1 MQLNSVNLMDVMK
14 QKHPMT
20 TNENKKS
27 ITENKPAVS
36 TNNKS
41 KLPYVTGAVILAG
54 LGIWGGNKLYKSI
67 KNTKLAKNT
76 QQEFTEN
83 IDNISQNI
91 KENIEQVK
99 ETIKSEIENTI
110 SKGTDKKKINAQV
123 RERLLNITDAL
134 EKAGNRRKDFYAMYD
149 FGIGSEG
156 LRIIEENTHNGF
168 VNVPVLEKVA
178 RDFIA
183 DKNRN
188 NSIIQACSLLEETYT
203 RAYDNIINNYAVGGL
218 GNIYN
223 RITKESTALFE
234 VYEKLPREEA
244 LFRIFNF
251 SNRKLGSDSLTRI
264 GMQAEEFRAKTVAA
278 FKEYLQKK
286 HG

>member
-1 MQLNSVNLMDVMK
+1 MHVNSVNLIDVMK
-14 QKHPMT
+14 QKQPIT
-20 TNENKKS
+20 
-27 ITENKPAVS
+27 ITENKNSITEKEPVVS

-41 KLPYVTGAVILAG
+41 KLPYVTSAVILAG
-54 LGIWGGNKLYKSI
+54 LGIWGVNKLYKSI
-67 KNTKLAKNT
+67 KNTKIAKNT
-76 QQEFTEN
+76 QDAITEN
-83 IDNISQNI
+83 IENVSQKVKDAAEKT
-91 KENIEQVK
+91 KENIKNEIK
-99 ETIKSEIENTI
+99 EVIIEKTEN
-110 SKGTDKKKINAQV
+110 KKINAEV

-149 FGIGSEG
+149 FGFGSEG

-168 VNVPVLEKVA
+168 VDVPMLEKVA

-183 DKNRN
+183 DSNRK

-251 SNRKLGSDSLTRI
+251 SNRKLGSDALTRI
-264 GMQAEEFRAKTVAA
+264 GMPAEEFRSKTVAA

>member
-1 MQLNSVNLMDVMK
+1 MPD
-14 QKHPMT
+14 
-20 TNENKKS
+20 
-27 ITENKPAVS
+27 
-36 TNNKS
+36 
-41 KLPYVTGAVILAG
+41 
-54 LGIWGGNKLYKSI
+54 
-67 KNTKLAKNT
+67 
-76 QQEFTEN
+76 
-83 IDNISQNI
+83 
-91 KENIEQVK
+91 
-99 ETIKSEIENTI
+99 IKSEIENTI

-278 FKEYLQKK
+278 FKEYLQKNLRCPEILHSERFVPVQSEITSDYHRDLAHWVVQEQSFDFSNQSLFPEK
-286 HG
+286 HMASVYPWFLGPFPICIPIWEIYQKYPPV